1 MNQQQYRLL
10 CMDID
15 GTLLNSAHKLP
26 PANREAVQSA
36 AKNGVTIC
44 LMSARPPRAVFP
56 IRDAL
61 GVDGPLVCC
70 GGGLILSGKKRMAD
84 SRLTRACAQA
94 VLHETQARH
103 IHLSVYRDLE
113 WLIAAEDEWSRAEAA
128 ITGIQPTVAPLETL
142 FSSGNAN
149 AGAHKLL
156 CMGEK
161 NKIDE
166 LIPVLEAKHL
176 PMTLVRSKD
185 EYLEVI
191 PAGAGKDTAMHVLC
205 DSLHISPDEVIA
217 LGDHDI
223 DAPLLRAA
231 GLGIAVGNASPIA
244 RAAAD
249 EVTAS
254 CDEDGVA
261 HAIYR
266 HIGGGAGMKYRL
278 LALDLD
284 GTLLNSCKEVT
295 PAVKQALE
303 WAKNRGVRV
312 VLSTGRIVGEAAEFA
327 RELPCD
333 DLMVTAGGTAITT
346 ASDERI
352 LQSWDMPCEI
362 GAKVVEAVQS
372 RPVRVMIYVGSKIY
386 INEYSNRD
394 FVANYRVEGF
404 HANKIV
410 VEDIAGEIRRNHLNV
425 TKVYALGE
433 REVLEQALAEIR
445 PLPGITITSSGS
457 DNFEILPAG
466 ADKGRAL
473 TRLGEMLGVT
483 PAEMVAIGD
492 SDNDAEMLH
501 AVGMPVAM
509 GNADAALKDL
519 AKYITAD
526 CDHDGVAQAVY
537 HLFK

>member
-70 GGGLILSGKKRMAD
+70 GGGLILSGKNRMAD

-94 VLHETQARH
+94 VLQETQARG
-103 IHLSVYRDLE
+103 IHLSVYRDLD
-113 WLIAAEDEWSRAEAA
+113 WLIAAEDEWSRAEAQ
-128 ITGIQPTVAPLETL
+128 ITGVQPTVAPLETL
-142 FSSGNAN
+142 FADWGD

-161 NKIDE
+161 SQIDE
-166 LIPVLEAKHL
+166 MIPVLEAKHL

-205 DSLHISPDEVIA
+205 DSLHISPDEVMA

-266 HIGGGAGMKYRL
+266 HIE
-278 LALDLD
+278 
-284 GTLLNSCKEVT
+284 EV
-295 PAVKQALE
+295 QE
-303 WAKNRGVRV
+303 
-312 VLSTGRIVGEAAEFA
+312 
-327 RELPCD
+327 
-333 DLMVTAGGTAITT
+333 
-346 ASDERI
+346 
-352 LQSWDMPCEI
+352 
-362 GAKVVEAVQS
+362 
-372 RPVRVMIYVGSKIY
+372 
-386 INEYSNRD
+386 
-394 FVANYRVEGF
+394 
-404 HANKIV
+404 
-410 VEDIAGEIRRNHLNV
+410 
-425 TKVYALGE
+425 
-433 REVLEQALAEIR
+433 
-445 PLPGITITSSGS
+445 
-457 DNFEILPAG
+457 
-466 ADKGRAL
+466 
-473 TRLGEMLGVT
+473 
-483 PAEMVAIGD
+483 
-492 SDNDAEMLH
+492 
-501 AVGMPVAM
+501 
-509 GNADAALKDL
+509 
-519 AKYITAD
+519 
-526 CDHDGVAQAVY
+526 
-537 HLFK
+537 

>member
-1 MNQQQYRLL
+1 
-10 CMDID
+10 MDID

-70 GGGLILSGKKRMAD
+70 GGGLILSGKNRMAD

-94 VLHETQARH
+94 VLQETQARG
-103 IHLSVYRDLE
+103 IHLSVYRDLD
-113 WLIAAEDEWSRAEAA
+113 WLIAAEDEWSRAEAQ
-128 ITGIQPTVAPLETL
+128 ITGVQPTVAPLETL
-142 FSSGNAN
+142 FADWGD

-161 NKIDE
+161 SQIDE
-166 LIPVLEAKHL
+166 MIPVLEAKHL

-205 DSLHISPDEVIA
+205 DLLHISPDEVMA

-249 EVTAS
+249 EVTDS

-295 PAVKQALE
+295 PAVKRALE

-333 DLMVTAGGTAITT
+333 DLMVTAGGTAIAT

-352 LQSWDMPCEI
+352 LQSWEMPCEI

-394 FVANYRVEGF
+394 FVVNYRVEGF

-410 VEDIAGEIRRNHLNV
+410 TEDIAGEIRKNHLCV

-445 PLPGITITSSGS
+445 PLPGITITSSGA
-457 DNFEILPAG
+457 DNFRDTSRRCG
-466 ADKGRAL
+466 
-473 TRLGEMLGVT
+473 
-483 PAEMVAIGD
+483 
-492 SDNDAEMLH
+492 
-501 AVGMPVAM
+501 
-509 GNADAALKDL
+509 
-519 AKYITAD
+519 
-526 CDHDGVAQAVY
+526 
-537 HLFK
+537 

>member
-1 MNQQQYRLL
+1 
-10 CMDID
+10 MDID

-70 GGGLILSGKKRMAD
+70 GGGLILSGKNRMAD

-94 VLHETQARH
+94 VLQETQARG
-103 IHLSVYRDLE
+103 IHLSVYRDLD
-113 WLIAAEDEWSRAEAA
+113 WLIASEDEWSRAEAQ
-128 ITGIQPTVAPLETL
+128 ITGVQPTVAPLETL
-142 FSSGNAN
+142 FADWGD

-161 NKIDE
+161 SQIDE
-166 LIPVLEAKHL
+166 MIPVLETKHL

-191 PAGAGKDTAMHVLC
+191 PAGAGKDTAMRALC
-205 DSLHISPDEVIA
+205 EALGLTPAEVIA

-266 HIGGGAGMKYRL
+266 HIGGGAGLKYRL

-284 GTLLNSCKEVT
+284 GTLLNSRKEVT
-295 PAVKQALE
+295 PAVKQALK

-327 RELPCD
+327 RELPCE
-333 DLMVTAGGTAITT
+333 DLMVTAGGTAIAT

-492 SDNDAEMLH
+492 SDNDAEMLR

-537 HLFK
+537 HLFR

>member
-1 MNQQQYRLL
+1 
-10 CMDID
+10 MDID

-70 GGGLILSGKKRMAD
+70 GGGLILSGKSRMAD

-94 VLHETQARH
+94 VLQETQARG
-103 IHLSVYRDLE
+103 IHLSVYRDLD
-113 WLIAAEDEWSRAEAA
+113 WLIAAEDEWSRAEAQ
-128 ITGIQPTVAPLETL
+128 ITGVQPTVAPLEML
-142 FSSGNAN
+142 FADWGD

-161 NKIDE
+161 SQIDE
-166 LIPVLEAKHL
+166 MLPVLEAKHL
-176 PMTLVRSKD
+176 LMTLVRSKD

-205 DSLHISPDEVIA
+205 DSLHISPDEVMA

-284 GTLLNSCKEVT
+284 GTLLNSRKEFT
-295 PAVKQALE
+295 PAVTIRSSQGSSRA
-303 WAKNRGVRV
+303 N
-312 VLSTGRIVGEAAEFA
+312 SAAS
-327 RELPCD
+327 PT
-333 DLMVTAGGTAITT
+333 M
-346 ASDERI
+346 
-352 LQSWDMPCEI
+352 
-362 GAKVVEAVQS
+362 
-372 RPVRVMIYVGSKIY
+372 RPVES
-386 INEYSNRD
+386 
-394 FVANYRVEGF
+394 
-404 HANKIV
+404 
-410 VEDIAGEIRRNHLNV
+410 
-425 TKVYALGE
+425 T
-433 REVLEQALAEIR
+433 
-445 PLPGITITSSGS
+445 T
-457 DNFEILPAG
+457 
-466 ADKGRAL
+466 
-473 TRLGEMLGVT
+473 
-483 PAEMVAIGD
+483 
-492 SDNDAEMLH
+492 
-501 AVGMPVAM
+501 
-509 GNADAALKDL
+509 
-519 AKYITAD
+519 
-526 CDHDGVAQAVY
+526 
-537 HLFK
+537 

>member
-61 GVDGPLVCC
+61 GVDGPLACC

-94 VLHETQARH
+94 VLHGTQARH
-103 IHLSVYRDLE
+103 IHLSAYRDLE

-205 DSLHISPDEVIA
+205 DSLHISPDEVMA

-266 HIGGGAGMKYRL
+266 HIGGGAGMKYHL

-295 PAVKQALE
+295 PAVKRALE
-303 WAKNRGVRV
+303 WVRERGVHV

-333 DLMVTAGGTAITT
+333 DLMVTAGGTAIAA

-352 LQSWDMPCEI
+352 LQSWEMPCEI

-492 SDNDAEMLH
+492 SDNDAEMLR

-509 GNADAALKDL
+509 GNADTALKDL